1 LLQLRGT
8 NRAFA
13 DGLAATWKS
22 CKAAL
27 ALFGR
32 QTARAIA
39 ALQRLGRVPGDAA
52 GIASFLFDGHGLLPA
67 KSIGNYLTAPSLET
81 DELAHEDVLVAYLQ
95 LLDLSEDSPPQ
106 ALRRLLA
113 RTRMPQR
120 TKGAGEL
127 FHATARRYVTCQRN
141 RALPTAHCAET
152 MTVPALP
159 LAMPPEYIPR
169 NCYGFDVASLN
180 EDDVF
185 VLIYTIIILNAVSPR
200 KRVGLQSSLLTPNLH
215 PKIPVRALQDLRAP
229 SIKTKMTRM
238 QFVSLNL
245 SVDSLRHVPS
255 HFFEGLYEEVAV
267 RGLPINDKVPIS
279 PVLNVDSVL
288 GDRKFVAALRPL
300 VRSVAA
306 VVVERAETAL
316 SWLRRVVAT
325 AASASGSPPFSLYR
339 AGQEVR

>member
-1 LLQLRGT
+1 MYFDGLNSDTTMLVTQFCGVGELSNLRGI

-32 QTARAIA
+32 QTAGAIA

-185 VLIYTIIILNAVSPR
+185 VLIYTIIILNA
-200 KRVGLQSSLLTPNLH
+200 
-215 PKIPVRALQDLRAP
+215 DLRAP